1 MPGPAAATPQNP
13 LTPPLSRGARE
24 KPPSP
29 SGSRDGDEGRFVDDS
44 KHHGNGRRAD
54 YAACSGCSLCL
65 LVCPVWRRTRDLR
78 YTPHGRAKAL
88 QHGVPVAEL
97 KDSIES
103 CTLCGACE
111 PACPEN
117 IDLVRMVLDL
127 RRQLPPVAPVPMGA
141 RETTHAAAY
150 AGQSVLLAGRALREN
165 DHACRRTLLLLGATL
180 AADDGDDIAL
190 AIEAGA
196 VIAER
201 RREEFLAPL
210 RAATAII
217 VADGLLARQLRIWLP
232 LMRYASL
239 GAALS
244 ARTDVRRRLA
254 ADDLYVIEPRAFHA
268 NYDMLVRYY
277 DNLRAETGC
286 AMNLDLQ
293 RIAIPATARN
303 LRQRLGVEAPDDTAQ
318 TRWLLQGRKIAR
330 IVAEDAGD
338 MAALR
343 QASRL
348 PVVHVAELVN
358 E

>member
-1 MPGPAAATPQNP
+1 MFAPAGNA
-13 LTPPLSRGARE
+13 
-24 KPPSP
+24 KK
-29 SGSRDGDEGRFVDDS
+29 RDF
-44 KHHGNGRRAD
+44 
-54 YAACSGCSLCL
+54 AACSGCSLCL

-88 QHGVPVAEL
+88 QHGVPVTEL
-97 KDSIES
+97 APSVAS

-117 IDLVRMVLDL
+117 IDLVGMVLGL
-127 RRQLPPVAPVPMGA
+127 RSRLPPVASLPLGGRKPTRTA
-141 RETTHAAAY
+141 DY
-150 AGQSVLLAGRALREN
+150 IDQSVLLAGRALREN
-165 DHACRRTLLLLGATL
+165 DRARRRTVLLLGATL
-180 AADDGDDIAL
+180 AVDDGDDIAL

-196 VIAER
+196 TISEHR
-201 RREEFLAPL
+201 RAEFLAPL
-210 RAATAII
+210 RNATEII
-217 VADGLLARQLRIWLP
+217 VADGLLARQMKSWLP
-232 LMRYASL
+232 RMRHASL

-244 ARTDVRRRLA
+244 TRTGVRRRLTP
-254 ADDLYVIEPRAFHA
+254 DDLYVIEPRAFHA
-268 NYDMLVRYY
+268 DYAALIRHY

-303 LRQRLGVEAPDDTAQ
+303 LRQRLGVETPDDAAQ

-330 IVAEDAGD
+330 IVVEDAGD

-343 QASRL
+343 QASSL
-348 PVVHVAELVN
+348 PVVHLADLAN